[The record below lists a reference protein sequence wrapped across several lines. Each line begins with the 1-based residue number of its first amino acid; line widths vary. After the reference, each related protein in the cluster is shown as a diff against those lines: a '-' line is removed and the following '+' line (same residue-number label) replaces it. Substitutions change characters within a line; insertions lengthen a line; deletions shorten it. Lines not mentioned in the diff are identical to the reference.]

1 MKAVIRRGTSL
12 ICDEVSAP
20 IPTAGQTLVKTL
32 CCGICGSDLHALHY
46 LDNMVEAGIR
56 SGGESSLNPK
66 ADVIFGHEFC
76 AEVLEHGP
84 GTTGALK
91 AGTRVVSMPVLITAT
106 GFNAVGYSNTTP
118 GGFAEQMVLN
128 ENMLIPVPNGLSTDH
143 AAMTEPFAVGAHAAA
158 AAALEPGSP
167 CLVLGCGPV
176 GLAVIAA
183 LKSRGHGPVIAADFS
198 PTRRATAEKMG
209 ADVIIDPA
217 KAHALVAALLQVP
230 GDLPMKL
237 AGRALD
243 IEALHMRIGL
253 SSPTTVASFS
263 AAPVI
268 QVTIEHPHSVSARAV
283 VPVDCAGAR
292 VRAVEARRLTEA
304 SAADVKTLRYAAQT
318 EAKRRRF
325 LLSHVWLDNADAVLQ
340 CAPDDTR
347 AAADRQAADRTMNAS
362 IVPSGGSME

>member
-32 CCGICGSDLHALHY
+32 CCGICGSDLHALHF

-76 AEVLEHGP
+76 AEILEHGP
-84 GTTGALK
+84 GTTGTLK
-91 AGTRVVSMPVLITAT
+91 AGTRVVSMPVLITAS

-128 ENMLIPVPNGLSTDH
+128 ENLLIPVPNGLSTDH

-217 KAHALVAALLQVP
+217 KESPYGRWSDLGVPANGKEQFMMQMMGKTWPRPIIFECVGSPGVLQKVMEGAPPRAQIIVAGVCMQPDTIEPSIAINKHL
-230 GDLPMKL
+230 DLRFVLGYTAEEFAGTLHDIAEGRIDVSPMITGKV
-237 AGRALD
+237 
-243 IEALHMRIGL
+243 GL
-253 SSPTTVASFS
+253 SEVAGAFS
-263 AAPVI
+263 ALSNPDNHVKI
-268 QVTIEHPHSVSARAV
+268 LVDPQRA
-283 VPVDCAGAR
+283 
-292 VRAVEARRLTEA
+292 
-304 SAADVKTLRYAAQT
+304 
-318 EAKRRRF
+318 
-325 LLSHVWLDNADAVLQ
+325 
-340 CAPDDTR
+340 
-347 AAADRQAADRTMNAS
+347 
-362 IVPSGGSME
+362 